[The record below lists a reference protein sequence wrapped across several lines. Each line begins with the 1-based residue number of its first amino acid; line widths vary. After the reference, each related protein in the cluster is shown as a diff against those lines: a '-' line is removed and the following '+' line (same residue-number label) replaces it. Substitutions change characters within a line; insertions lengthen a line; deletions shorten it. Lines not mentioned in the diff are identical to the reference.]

1 MMKKRVCYIISFLQ
15 VLLFAGCAGE
25 MEQEEPRDVDFVVR
39 AAWQDGLGGGEAT
52 RALSATDILAVGT
65 QDIVIGAEDYP
76 ATIDVRCSDGTDF
89 TLDKGSAF
97 CADHNEYW
105 QYAARTIYKD
115 KKIERD
121 NLTFA
126 FNATIDDGDELE
138 GEADKDAISDKNS
151 SGQRHML
158 VTLHHTK
165 ALLRFAFK
173 VDPRYDK
180 VRYIR
185 VTGINL
191 NGDDCYVQ
199 DAVLN
204 KDNMTLIGYAYI
216 DPAVVT
222 TSYENTIRCTYNI
235 YDKDYDDNDDDNDDH
250 LTRKG
255 VVAQNKFKLGTL
267 KDSKVSKIQA
277 GYYYDLKVTLNPDYL
292 YVLSEHDNKHITIN

>member
-1 MMKKRVCYIISFLQ
+1 MNNWKYYILILMAG
-15 VLLFAGCAGE
+15 LLAGACSDDL
-25 MEQEEPRDVDFVVR
+25 EQEPQDVDFCVR
-39 AAWQDGLGGGEAT
+39 AAWQDGLGGSKAT
-52 RALSATDILAVGT
+52 RALAATTDILTEGMDDIEIGT
-65 QDIVIGAEDYP
+65 NDYP
-76 ATIDVRCSDGTDF
+76 STINVRCSDGTDF
-89 TLDKGSAF
+89 TLTKGSAL
-97 CADHNEYW
+97 CSDHCEYW
-105 QYAARTIYKD
+105 QYTASTIYKD

-121 NLTFA
+121 NLTFT

-138 GEADKDAISDKNS
+138 GEADKDAISDKTS

-173 VDPRYDK
+173 VSEKYDK

-185 VTGINL
+185 VTNINL
-191 NGDDCYVQ
+191 NGSACYVK

-204 KDNMTLIGYAYI
+204 KTNMTLIGYVYI
-216 DPAVVT
+216 DPAEVT
-222 TSYENTIRCTYNI
+222 TTTENTIRCTYNI
-235 YDKDYDDNDDDNDDH
+235 YDKDYNDNDDH

-267 KDSKVSKIQA
+267 KDASSNAVTEIKA